1 VGKPR
6 PNTRQRDPQDTPSRG
21 ADGGCAES
29 GAAYGGRCAALHRP
43 HAADSDCCGNT
54 VSRGDKRV
62 AVCDQVRAIDKGWLT
77 RREGQLT
84 PADLRA
90 VEDGV
95 RAVLE
100 L

>member
-1 VGKPR
+1 M
-6 PNTRQRDPQDTPSRG
+6 
-21 ADGGCAES
+21 
-29 GAAYGGRCAALHRP
+29 
-43 HAADSDCCGNT
+43 
-54 VSRGDKRV
+54 
-62 AVCDQVRAIDKGWLT
+62 CDQVRAIDKARLT
-77 RREGQLT
+77 RRDGQLM